1 MLNKKIEDAFNEQ
14 ITAEFYSA
22 YLYLSMASYFEKI
35 NLPGFA
41 NWMRIQFQEEQFH
54 AMKIFNY
61 TVERGATVELK
72 AIPQPP
78 NEWDSPLAV
87 FEATLAH
94 EVSVTKMINDLI
106 YLARDE
112 RDNAAEVFLQ
122 WFINEQVE
130 EESTAENI
138 IGNLKLAKDSSQTLF
153 MLDRELGARV
163 FTPPVTK

>member
-1 MLNKKIEDAFNEQ
+1 MLCKKLEDAFNEQ
-14 ITAEFYSA
+14 ITKEFYSA
-22 YLYLSMASYFEKI
+22 YLYLSMASYFERM

-54 AMKIFNY
+54 AMKFFNY
-61 TVERGATVELK
+61 TIERGGKVELG
-72 AIPQPP
+72 AIEQPQ
-78 NEWDSPLAV
+78 NEWDGVMGV

-94 EVSVTKMINDLI
+94 EIKVTKMINDLV

-130 EESTAENI
+130 EESTAETI
-138 IGNLKLAKDSSQTLF
+138 IGNLKLANDSPQALF

-163 FTPPVTK
+163 FTPPVGA